1 MWGSPKTP
9 GFAPEVQKG
18 RAFDSICYMNTLT
31 IRESLIHDARTA
43 DQLHDESRRLL
54 VNAVRAGIRAGLTQ
68 REIAIAI
75 GRSQPEV
82 SRLLRFQ
89 GKTELGRRLTRHRKH
104 IIQILGTHGIRNVR
118 VFGSVARHEDD
129 PDSDVDLLV
138 DLPAGVS
145 LFALARMERMI
156 ADITLT
162 EVDIVPAS
170 GLRDGLSAR
179 VLDEAVP
186 L

>member
-1 MWGSPKTP
+1 
-9 GFAPEVQKG
+9 
-18 RAFDSICYMNTLT
+18 MNGLT
-31 IRESLIHDARTA
+31 VRENLIHDARTA

-54 VNAVRAGIRAGLTQ
+54 VNAVRSGVRAGLTQ
-68 REIAIAI
+68 REIALAI

-89 GKTELGRRLTRHRKH
+89 GKTELGRRLTHHRKQ
-104 IIQILGTHGIRNVR
+104 ILEILGTSGIRNVR
-118 VFGSVARHEDD
+118 IFGSVARHEDH
-129 PDSDVDLLV
+129 PLSDVDLLV

-145 LFALARMERMI
+145 LFALARMEKMI
-156 ADITLT
+156 AEITRT

-170 GLRDGLSAR
+170 GLRGGLSAR
-179 VLDEAVP
+179 ALDEAVP

>member
-18 RAFDSICYMNTLT
+18 RLFDSICYMTALT
-31 IRESLIHDARTA
+31 VRENLIHDARTA

-54 VNAVRAGIRAGLTQ
+54 VNAVRSGVRAGLTQ
-68 REIAIAI
+68 REIAHAI

-89 GKTELGRRLTRHRKH
+89 GKTELGRRLTQHRKQ
-104 IIQILGTHGIRNVR
+104 ILEILGTSGIRNVR
-118 VFGSVARHEDD
+118 IFGSVARHEDH
-129 PDSDVDLLV
+129 PGSDVDLLV
-138 DLPAGVS
+138 DLPTGFS
-145 LFALARMERMI
+145 LFALARMERKI
-156 ADITLT
+156 AEITHT
-162 EVDIVPAS
+162 DVDIVPAN
-170 GLRDGLSAR
+170 GLRGGLSAR